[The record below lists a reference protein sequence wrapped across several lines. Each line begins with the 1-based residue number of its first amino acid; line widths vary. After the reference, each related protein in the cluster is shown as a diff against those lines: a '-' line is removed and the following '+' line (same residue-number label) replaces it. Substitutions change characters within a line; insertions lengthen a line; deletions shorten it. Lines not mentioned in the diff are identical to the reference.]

1 MSNLAISSS
10 LPEHCPHDYRVSCSD
25 CRLGKICLPLALET
39 DDVDR
44 LDEIIQR
51 GKPLQKGD
59 HLYRDG
65 EKFSAVYAVR
75 SGCLKTFHITDDGRE
90 QVTGFYFPG
99 EVLGMD
105 GIGQNQHASS
115 AVATETS
122 SVCQI
127 PFNYLG
133 ELSQVIPSLQQNCF
147 QIMSQEIV
155 EDRRLMALLGKSHA
169 DQRVATFLLMLST
182 RKSRNRLSGTVF
194 RLPMSRGDMGNY
206 LGLTVETIS
215 RVFSRLQKQQ
225 VLLVNNKDITILD
238 MDGLRVAGG
247 AKMAAI

>member
-1 MSNLAISSS
+1 MDTRSN
-10 LPEHCPHDYRVSCSD
+10 CPHNQRVSCLD
-25 CRLGKICLPLALET
+25 CSLREVCLPITLET
-39 DDVDR
+39 GDIEK
-44 LDEIIQR
+44 LDNIITR
-51 GKPLQKGD
+51 GKPLHKGD
-59 HLYRDG
+59 HIYRQHDS
-65 EKFSAVYAVR
+65 FASIFAVR
-75 SGCLKTFHITDDGRE
+75 SGSIKSYSIDEDGDE
-90 QVTGFYFPG
+90 LVTGFYFPG

-105 GIGQNQHASS
+105 GIGQSQHASS
-115 AVATETS
+115 AVAMETS

-169 DQRVATFLLMLST
+169 DQRVATFLLMLSK
-182 RKSRNRLSGTVF
+182 RKSRNRLSGTEF

-247 AKMAAI
+247 TKMEAI

>member
-1 MSNLAISSS
+1 MDTHTN
-10 LPEHCPHDYRVSCSD
+10 CPHNQRVSCLD
-25 CRLGKICLPLALET
+25 CSLKNVCLPLTLET
-39 DDVDR
+39 GDIER
-44 LDEIIQR
+44 LDNIIAR

-59 HLYRDG
+59 HIYRQHDI
-65 EKFSAVYAVR
+65 FSSIFAVR
-75 SGCLKTFHITDDGRE
+75 SGSVKSYSIDEDGDE
-90 QVTGFYFPG
+90 LVTGFYFPG

-115 AVATETS
+115 AVAMETS

-133 ELSQVIPSLQQNCF
+133 ELSQTIPSLQQNCF

-155 EDRRLMALLGKSHA
+155 EDRRLLALLGKSHA
-169 DQRVATFLLMLST
+169 DQRVATFLLTIST

-225 VLLVNNKDITILD
+225 ILLVNNKEITILD

-247 AKMAAI
+247 AKVAVI